1 VLNRCYPV
9 AAFALSTLLMAC
21 SGRTWSAG
29 IKRDKVAA
37 GYPFVEVADASGA
50 RFVHTNGMSGEFYF
64 SEIIGSGVALE
75 LPILGVC

>member
-1 VLNRCYPV
+1 
-9 AAFALSTLLMAC
+9 MAC
-21 SGRTWSAG
+21 SGERGAPASKGTKSLQ
-29 IKRDKVAA
+29 V
-37 GYPFVEVADASGA
+37 PFVEVADASGV